1 MGTPAASSATDPAAE
16 RRAAAQTS
24 PVGVVW
30 CRQVDNEAESPGYTT
45 VPEEFPGHRETLET
59 IRIVGNLTVNV
70 ADTHDY
76 WDPDPSQ
83 PL

>member
-1 MGTPAASSATDPAAE
+1 MLASAPAPSPAGLTPVA
-16 RRAAAQTS
+16 
-24 PVGVVW
+24 VVW

-45 VPEEFPGHRETLET
+45 IPEEFPGRRETLEAIRT
-59 IRIVGNLTVNV
+59 IGNLTVNV

-83 PL
+83 PLSYLSLIHI